1 MPYSLTI
8 NPPERSKAVW
18 EGEDSSD
25 PGSSAPQRRVSI
37 STAGELNFR
46 PTHFLCDEEVVQRDV
61 ATPSKVSL
69 TSSTVTSSRVERLV
83 REQQLRRNGRCN
95 PLGDESEGRI
105 EGPGGNGGM
114 GGGGGDRRGG
124 GAVEP
129 GVISNN
135 NQGTGVR
142 MDSFESTGNLTDKGQ
157 RATQRLLVVANRLPV
172 SAIRDGDSWDLKL
185 SAGGLVSALLG
196 TLDTLLSECPNCP
209 SCV

>member
-18 EGEDSSD
+18 EGGDSSD
-25 PGSSAPQRRVSI
+25 PGSSTPQRRVSI

-61 ATPSKVSL
+61 ATTSKVSL

-105 EGPGGNGGM
+105 EGPGGNVEEW
-114 GGGGGDRRGG
+114 
-124 GAVEP
+124 AVEA
-129 GVISNN
+129 GI
-135 NQGTGVR
+135 
-142 MDSFESTGNLTDKGQ
+142 DE
-157 RATQRLLVVANRLPV
+157 VVV
-172 SAIRDGDSWDLKL
+172 
-185 SAGGLVSALLG
+185 
-196 TLDTLLSECPNCP
+196 LLSLGSSVTIIRALGCGWTALKALAT
-209 SCV
+209 